1 VSVFGVPASARGV
14 GANSSRGVRLVNP
27 AALWAHTG
35 AVATLTVGLAQLND
49 ELIMVGLATAA
60 LAAVLEWRTNG
71 AAEKGSR

>member
-1 VSVFGVPASARGV
+1 M
-14 GANSSRGVRLVNP
+14 NP
-27 AALWAHTG
+27 TALWAHTG

-71 AAEKGSR
+71 VAEKGPR